1 MHIPST
7 CMYSRACPATL
18 SVMAKKTTAKEPT
31 FEQALEQLEGIID
44 RIESGEVG
52 LEQCL
57 TEYEQGMKLI
67 AQCRKTL
74 DTAEKRITEL
84 TTDDKGKLR
93 TGDDADLDAQE
104 DEA

>member
-1 MHIPST
+1 
-7 CMYSRACPATL
+7 
-18 SVMAKKTTAKEPT
+18 MAKKQATKEPT

-67 AQCRKTL
+67 SQCRKTL
-74 DTAEKRITEL
+74 DAAEKRIAEL
-84 TTDDKGKLR
+84 TTDEKGRLR
-93 TGDDADLDAQE
+93 ADDAGDEAEELTADDADGRG
-104 DEA
+104 